1 MGKSTENDT
10 VKFEVHMD
18 AITLAGVA
26 LIGLLPNIGVAI
38 TLWLG
43 NKSTTYKGDKK

>member
-1 MGKSTENDT
+1 VGESTKNET
-10 VKFEVHMD
+10 VNLEVHMD

-26 LIGLLPNIGVAI
+26 LIGMLPNIGVAI

-43 NKSTTYKGDKK
+43 NKSTTYKGNKK